1 MEKLIL
7 RSLKIALVLPF
18 ILTACSGTNG
28 LEQVYGID
36 SNTQIVGSFSQYDNA
51 KITASGTAARVR
63 FTATV
68 PTASSRAFNLKASL
82 DQTINNSS
90 VSVIFH
96 SSDATVPNTNGIVV
110 KFARNGAS
118 VEVTISVNGN
128 SRSVSSSKLS
138 FYYPTNLDVILD
150 VHNVNN
156 QARVLIWRRDVVG
169 YTADNAD
176 VDTARSGDLSSPITG
191 LSGAGGFVGL
201 EILNATVSAASVT
214 AQKSSD

>member
-1 MEKLIL
+1 MEKLVL
-7 RSLKIALVLPF
+7 RSLKIILVLPL
-18 ILTACSGTNG
+18 ILTACSGSNG
-28 LEQVYGID
+28 LEEVYGID

-51 KITASGTAARVR
+51 KITASGPAARVR

-68 PTASSRAFNLKASL
+68 PQASSRAFNLKASL
-82 DQTINNSS
+82 DQTINNSA

-96 SSDATVPNTNGIVV
+96 SDDATVPNTRGIVV
-110 KFARNGAS
+110 KFSRNGAS
-118 VEVTISVNGN
+118 VDVTISVNGT
-128 SRSVSSSKLS
+128 SRTVSSSKLA
-138 FYYPTNLDVILD
+138 FYYPASLDLILD

-169 YTADNAD
+169 YTAANAD
-176 VDTARSGDLSSPITG
+176 VDTSRSGDLSSSLTG

-214 AQKSSD
+214 AQKSLD